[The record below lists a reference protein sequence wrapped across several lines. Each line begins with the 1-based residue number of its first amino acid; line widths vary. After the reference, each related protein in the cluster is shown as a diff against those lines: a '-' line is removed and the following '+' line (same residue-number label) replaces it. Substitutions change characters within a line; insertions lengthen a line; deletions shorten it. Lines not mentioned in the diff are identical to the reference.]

1 MCIAEPDGTDRERH
15 AFIMEVISNSR
26 AATDTRHRIAHPNSN
41 PRMIKVVGIGA
52 GGSASTAKLLSRG
65 LRNVQVVDAPA
76 GSKAAASPEEMLETI
91 RAQGVDLAQS
101 LKGADMLFMV
111 AHAIDD
117 VGIAPVIKH
126 LGRQSNVLIT
136 GILIQDKQQSS
147 EATLE
152 ILRGASDMLIVA
164 SDDSYVVDM
173 LEELGA

>member
-1 MCIAEPDGTDRERH
+1 
-15 AFIMEVISNSR
+15 MEVISNSR
-26 AATDTRHRIAHPNSN
+26 AATDTRHRIAHPNSH
-41 PRMIKVVGIGA
+41 PRQIKVVGIGP

-76 GSKAAASPEEMLETI
+76 GSRTASSPEEMLETI

-111 AHAIDD
+111 AHATDD

-136 GILIQDKQQSS
+136 GILIQNKQQSS

-164 SDDSYVVDM
+164 SDDSYVADM

>member
-1 MCIAEPDGTDRERH
+1 MQT
-15 AFIMEVISNSR
+15 IMEVISNSR
-26 AATDTRHRIAHPNSN
+26 AASDTRHRIAHPNSN
-41 PRMIKVVGIGA
+41 PRLIKVVGIGA
-52 GGSASTAKLLSRG
+52 GGIASTAKLVRHG
-65 LRNVQVVDAPA
+65 LRNVQVVNAPA
-76 GSKAAASPEEMLETI
+76 GSKVAASPEEMLETI
-91 RAQGVDLAQS
+91 RAQGVDLEQS

-111 AHAIDD
+111 AHATDD
-117 VGIAPVIKH
+117 VGIAPVIKY

-164 SDDSYVVDM
+164 SDDSYVADM